1 MKYEKKAFRLD
12 SAGTKNSQL
21 TDTDYFA
28 LQFSENRMVD
38 FFLFVLFLVVSHW
51 NVVIR
56 EGRVIRYRE
65 GSV

>member
-1 MKYEKKAFRLD
+1 
-12 SAGTKNSQL
+12 
-21 TDTDYFA
+21 
-28 LQFSENRMVD
+28 MVD